1 MHSDLSDSWVS
12 KRRGSLSLSGLVIEL
27 ADDLTSVFVFLANR
41 IDLLV
46 GSLRGVHWSLGDPVV
61 LFCEDGSG
69 VLVPK

>member
-12 KRRGSLSLSGLVIEL
+12 KRRGSLSLSGLVVEL

-41 IDLLV
+41 KH
-46 GSLRGVHWSLGDPVV
+46 LRARGRRGGYGALRDPVV